1 MPYESSEDP
10 VGLPLDPLGSWIG
23 IKDQLADLSRPI
35 RPCLFYTLDECIW
48 PMKKQLSTLPN
59 FPRKIPHATYCQK
72 SWKGWRTLKY
82 WSYKKSMWDVFL
94 WRTSNFYVKSSA
106 GISWIGI
113 RTRWSVTFGRSSA
126 VMFETTFTKHH
137 FLFVRPGKSKAT
149 GSTTNP
155 RGRGESCVSWV
166 EPAVISR
173 AIVPLATWRQFQI
186 LKWNFSHVCWDA
198 GKRMSTR
205 AASIVV
211 HLKRKDCW
219 EWDEEKTKTEITSA
233 KNFNIE
239 HANIFM

>member
-1 MPYESSEDP
+1 MNHQKTQTNPMAPRDPVGLFLDPLRPCRPSPSPLGTLKAYHLTPWYLRHYTYIQAYMPYESSEDP

-23 IKDQLADLSRPI
+23 IKDQLADLSRPT

-137 FLFVRPGKSKAT
+137 LLF
-149 GSTTNP
+149 
-155 RGRGESCVSWV
+155 
-166 EPAVISR
+166 
-173 AIVPLATWRQFQI
+173 
-186 LKWNFSHVCWDA
+186 HVCKA
-198 GKRMSTR
+198 RQK
-205 AASIVV
+205 
-211 HLKRKDCW
+211 
-219 EWDEEKTKTEITSA
+219 
-233 KNFNIE
+233 
-239 HANIFM
+239 